1 MSLTVCPGM
10 KTRTYLVLM
19 ATAILIP
26 VVFFSLFG
34 VDMLLQRE
42 RESRL
47 RAVHETARATALAI
61 DQEVAQAQG
70 ALRVF
75 ANTRLFER
83 QDLGALYNLMRQGQA
98 SPNSWN
104 IVYDDQ
110 GQQVLNTVV
119 PYGAPL
125 PVSRY
130 GLSAQII
137 DRQKP
142 HVSNLRLGELKKV
155 AGISVDMPVPAS
167 SGTRH
172 VVSQVFLADHL
183 SQLLSSRGI
192 APNWVVGLFG
202 SDGISIARNSNAK
215 GLIGKPVRPELYSA
229 SLKSFS
235 GQTRHVTREN
245 IAVYSV
251 YTHTARTGWTV
262 AIGVPEAEIEE
273 PARRAAWYGAVGIG
287 LTFALAAGIAL
298 LMARRLTQALGE
310 AVDAAHI
317 LGQGGTHEALASGV
331 MEIDVLQSALHE
343 ASNALARENASRLAL
358 EAEREALLQSEQQ
371 ARKEAEEQNKAKDEF
386 LAMLGHELRNPLAPI
401 STAAQ
406 ILKASGTDENRVRMC
421 SEVIDRQ
428 VRHMTELVNDLLD
441 VSRVT
446 RGLVA
451 LDLQDSDLGLIIGNA
466 IEQSRPLI
474 DARGHTLATDL
485 AALPARVHGD
495 QVRLVQV
502 LVNLLNNAA
511 KYTPEGGCIALS
523 VQVSSTQVS
532 VRVRDNGIGIEPA
545 LLPRV
550 FDLFSQAERT
560 PDRSQGGLGL
570 GLALAR
576 SIMALHGGQITAASD
591 GPGQGSTFTITLAL
605 ASSAPA

>member
-1 MSLTVCPGM
+1 M

-19 ATAILIP
+19 ATAILVP

-70 ALRVF
+70 ALAVL
-75 ANTRLFER
+75 ANTSFLKTSDFA
-83 QDLGALYNLMRQGQA
+83 ALYSLMLQAQGSDRSWNNVYDYQGQLLLTTRLP
-98 SPNSWN
+98 SE
-104 IVYDDQ
+104 
-110 GQQVLNTVV
+110 T
-119 PYGAPL
+119 PL
-125 PVSRY
+125 PVTSHRWAA
-130 GLSAQII
+130 SVI
-137 DRQKP
+137 DGQKP
-142 HVSNLRLGELKKV
+142 HVSNLRFTTANKFPV
-155 AGISVDMPVPAS
+155 ISVDMPAS
-167 SGTRH
+167 TSTGKKYL
-172 VVSQVFLADHL
+172 VSQVFAAEQLN
-183 SQLLSSRGI
+183 QLLASRGI
-192 APNWVVGLFG
+192 SPTWVVGLFG
-202 SDGISIARNSNAK
+202 ADGISIARNTNAK
-215 GLIGKPVRPELYSA
+215 ELIGKPVRPELYQGSR
-229 SLKSFS
+229 KSFS
-235 GQTRHVTREN
+235 GQTRHITREN

-262 AIGVPEAEIEE
+262 AIGVPEKEIEE
-273 PARRAAWYGAVGIG
+273 PARRAAWYGAVGMG
-287 LTFALAAGIAL
+287 LTFALAAGVAL
-298 LMARRLTQALGE
+298 IMARRLTQALGE
-310 AVDAAHI
+310 AVDAARI
-317 LGQGGTHEALASGV
+317 LGQGGTHAAKASGV

-343 ASNALARENASRLAL
+343 ASNALARENASRRAL
-358 EAEREALLQSEQQ
+358 EAEREALLQREQQ
-371 ARKEAEEQNKAKDEF
+371 ARKEAEQQNTAKDEF

-406 ILKASGTDENRVRMC
+406 ILKASGTDEKRVRMC

-428 VRHMTELVNDLLD
+428 VQHMTELVNDLLD

-446 RGLVA
+446 RGLVE

-474 DARGHTLATDL
+474 DARRHTLTTDL

-495 QVRLVQV
+495 PVRLVQV

-511 KYTPEGGCIALS
+511 KYTPEGGRIALS
-523 VQVSSTQVS
+523 VQVSGTQAS

-576 SIMALHGGQITAASD
+576 SIMALHGGQIQAFSD
-591 GPGQGSTFTITLAL
+591 GLGKGSTFTITLVL
-605 ASSAPA
+605 AAPQAA